1 MTFQEIRDR
10 VAASSST
17 TTVARAFR
25 VAVGMSPDMVGPGTI
40 ERPDVEFHGMVECFK
55 NYGSPLDGR

>member
-1 MTFQEIRDR
+1 MTFLEIRDR
-10 VAASSST
+10 VALSSST

-25 VAVGMSPDMVGPGTI
+25 IAVGMSPDMVGPGSI
-40 ERPDVEFHGMVECFK
+40 ERPDVEFDGMAECFR